1 MNKKTKVLFLLE
13 AFDKGGIE
21 KVTLDIVNN
30 LDPEKYDIT
39 VQAFWFGG
47 HCQSQVK
54 PHVKVIPFFFRRY
67 VRGVIRLIDYLSPK
81 MLYRLFVHG
90 DYDVEIACSDGGA
103 AKVISG
109 STNKHARKV
118 CWVHMDVVQR
128 GSKLKE
134 FANADTARPIYEKFD
149 IIVPVSCACKD
160 TFFEK
165 CGNDYPFQVV
175 RNPMPFPEILAKT
188 QAFVPNFP
196 SEPLNILCVGR
207 LVEQKGFDRLL
218 DAAAQVKKTIQ
229 KPFHIHILGDGPLRA
244 ALEAQS
250 LQLGLEHTVSFLGF
264 CDNPYPYLKH
274 ADAFMLSSPTHFK
287 SRCKT
292 TSRNWFNIS
301 WRCLGSTLNNCRFR
315 FCYNFFMN
323 NFSLCFISISTGH
336 HGNHI
341 SFSGGCFLPYHL
353 FCRIP
358 RIVINI
364 LSFCLILLIIHLLFF
379 CYY

>member
-67 VRGVIRLIDYLSPK
+67 VKGIIRLIDHLSPK

-128 GSKLKE
+128 GSNLKE

-160 TFFEK
+160 TFVEK
-165 CGNDYPFQVV
+165 FGNDYPFQVV
-175 RNPMPFPEILAKT
+175 RNPMPVPEILAKT

-274 ADAFMLSSPTHFK
+274 ADAFMLSS
-287 SRCKT
+287 RDEA
-292 TSRNWFNIS
+292 
-301 WRCLGSTLNNCRFR
+301 
-315 FCYNFFMN
+315 
-323 NFSLCFISISTGH
+323 FSLVVGESLIVGTPVIATQCSGVSEWLDNGYYGMILENSTDAIFDGLLRVLQ
-336 HGNHI
+336 NPDILKQYRARIPQAQKEI
-341 SFSGGCFLPYHL
+341 SFEKGLQDFEQ
-353 FCRIP
+353 
-358 RIVINI
+358 
-364 LSFCLILLIIHLLFF
+364 LLR
-379 CYY
+379 